1 MIAMS
6 DSYPVVEV
14 PVTVHEPEGMGSK
27 RKFWFSYPERQGSS
41 WLFKYPRPN
50 TGEHWAEKVAAE
62 VAGLLGISHAKVELA
77 EFQGRRGSVTE
88 SFARGGRELFHGNQ
102 MLEVVVHGYD
112 PGRES
117 HQSSHTLA
125 NVWQVM
131 DRVFVETE
139 GSRRAKLR
147 VAEYLVLDALIG
159 NTDRHHENW
168 GILRRQ
174 TGDGWRGFVAPTF
187 DHASSLGRELSDERR
202 DKLMAENHVGDYA
215 ERGRG
220 ALYWSEDEQ
229 HGPSLLSLVR
239 RAAHEHPSLFRPALA
254 KLEKLDESSMSEL
267 VDRVPAEWMS
277 ASARRFA
284 RALMG
289 SNLEHLERLQELFR

>member
-1 MIAMS
+1 
-6 DSYPVVEV
+6 
-14 PVTVHEPEGMGSK
+14 MGSK
-27 RKFWFSYPERQGSS
+27 RKFWYSDPEQQGRSR
-41 WLFKYPRPN
+41 LFKYPRPN

-88 SFARGGRELFHGNQ
+88 SFARGGRELIHGNQ
-102 MLEVVVHGYD
+102 MLAMVVHGYD
-112 PGRES
+112 PGREA

-125 NVWQVM
+125 NIWQAM
-131 DRVFVETE
+131 DRVFVEPD

-147 VAEYLVLDALIG
+147 IAEYLVLDALIG

-168 GILRRQ
+168 GILRRR
-174 TGDGWRGFVAPTF
+174 TRDGWRGFVAPTF

-202 DKLMAENHVGDYA
+202 DRLMAENRVEDYA

-229 HGPSLLSLVR
+229 HGPSPLALAR
-239 RAAHEHPSLFRPALA
+239 RAAREHPSLFRPALA
-254 KLEKLDESSMSEL
+254 KLEKLDEYSVDEL
-267 VDRVPAEWMS
+267 VHRVPAEWMS
-277 ASARRFA
+277 PSARRFA

-289 SNLEHLERLQELFR
+289 SNLERLQELFR